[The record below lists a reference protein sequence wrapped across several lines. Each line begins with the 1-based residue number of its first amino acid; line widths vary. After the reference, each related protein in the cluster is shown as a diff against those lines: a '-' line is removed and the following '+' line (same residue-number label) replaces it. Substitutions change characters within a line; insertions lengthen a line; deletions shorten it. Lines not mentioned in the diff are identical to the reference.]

1 MGDMDQPEQGTHTKP
16 FIGKWNK
23 KKLISVRLSCSIL
36 QKYPVF
42 ISSYGTS
49 IRCCT
54 SKFTY
59 DVQRRLYQLH
69 LYDALGFCTPARPA
83 LCGSDVPYLEWARGY
98 S

>member
-1 MGDMDQPEQGTHTKP
+1 M
-16 FIGKWNK
+16 
-23 KKLISVRLSCSIL
+23 RLSCSIL

-69 LYDALGFCTPARPA
+69 LYDALGFVEAKFCSKLT
-83 LCGSDVPYLEWARGY
+83 LSEHFYENKNKNLVIF
-98 S
+98 